1 MSLQVWLPMTNT
13 FENHG
18 LLGPLTQTKAPSYV
32 NGKLGK
38 ALSTGGCKMSASQ
51 TASVLNNKAVS
62 ICFWV
67 YINAA
72 TGSTN
77 GRVMFFGT
85 ESMPANNNRKFSLL
99 SYPTVN
105 DLHWSWQN
113 DAASNAFATGVLSG
127 VLPSYQWTHVAVTY
141 ENPNGTIYINGV
153 KKTTFTGVS
162 NSATFAY
169 ETQVIHNSNNIYYKN
184 DFRIYDHCLS
194 AREVKEI
201 SKGLCLHYKLG
212 GVDGYFTGRN
222 LIPKAYRL
230 NDKWSAAGGYAAT
243 TTVVADSDARCGYHI
258 ESKCTTAGSG
268 PHYPVFG
275 KTSDKIGKTY
285 TWSFEAKCSVA
296 KAAANIGHECGGLA
310 KIALTTEWKKYKYTW
325 KYTDAQYHSFTFYA
339 GFSVGD
345 ILYIRDFK
353 IEEGSEATPWTPAP
367 EDNMVLY
374 NTTTEFDTS
383 GYSNNGKIVGGTIVA
398 DGTSPRYDVCYKLA
412 NNATYINTTLTTA
425 GFTNSYT
432 IAYWAKKASIDGCMA
447 FGFGDGNRLNLY
459 PTNNTICWNTKD
471 GAQNPFK
478 SEGSNIALSKYNDG
492 QWHHYAITG
501 NGSTNTL
508 YIDGVAVG
516 NSTTYKAITGT
527 QLYISGWDTTT
538 KYKWTEGSICDFRM
552 YSTVLSASDIKEL
565 YNTPISLTNTGVLM
579 TQGEFKEG

>member
-1 MSLQVWLPMTNT
+1 MSLQIWLPLNGNLNNQGLEFTAAIGCSKQEYTN
-13 FENHG
+13 
-18 LLGPLTQTKAPSYV
+18 
-32 NGKLGK
+32 NGKLCEKMFTGSSDIIVNSA
-38 ALSTGGCKMSASQ
+38 ALKNTKMWSYCYWGYVKSASVTANWTPISLVQDGGSNLRTEVCPSSFNNGIYCYSIHNNDKCMITNNYIASPTGGYYDK
-51 TASVLNNKAVS
+51 
-62 ICFWV
+62 WV
-67 YINAA
+67 HFCL
-72 TGSTN
+72 TSDG
-77 GRVMFFGT
+77 
-85 ESMPANNNRKFSLL
+85 K
-99 SYPTVN
+99 
-105 DLHWSWQN
+105 
-113 DAASNAFATGVLSG
+113 
-127 VLPSYQWTHVAVTY
+127 
-141 ENPNGTIYINGV
+141 TITRYINGV
-153 KKTTFTGVS
+153 KTGTASYNGSGRIDGTFLFR
-162 NSATFAY
+162 NSHIVNK
-169 ETQVIHNSNNIYYKN
+169 QDI
-184 DFRIYDHCLS
+184 RIYDNCLS
-194 AREVKEI
+194 AREVKEL

-285 TWSFEAKCSVA
+285 TWSFEAKCSTA

-310 KIALTTEWKKYKYTW
+310 KIALTAEWKKYKCTW
-325 KYTDAQYHSFTFYA
+325 KYTDAQYYSFTFYA

-367 EDNMVLY
+367 EDNMALY

-412 NNATYINTTLTTA
+412 NNTTYINTALTTA

-447 FGFGDGNRLNLY
+447 FGFGDGNRLNLF
-459 PTNNTICWNTKD
+459 PTSSTICWNTGD
-471 GAQNPFK
+471 GSQNPFK
-478 SEGSNIALSKYNDG
+478 SGGSNIVLSKYNDG

-516 NSTTYKAITGT
+516 NSTKYKAITGT
-527 QLYISGWDTTT
+527 QLYISGWNTATE
-538 KYKWTEGSICDFRM
+538 YKWTEGSICDFRI
-552 YSTVLSASDIKEL
+552 YTTALSAADVKEL

-579 TQGEFKEG
+579 TQGEFKEE